1 VSDSPLWDDQSYIP
15 RPVHFAIEVFVGSDP
30 YKEEHGARAAVAD
43 LRLQANIGKGMA
55 QLLKLGDGGR
65 AICEL

>member
-1 VSDSPLWDDQSYIP
+1 VSDSSLQEDQDYIP

-30 YKEEHGARAAVAD
+30 YKEEHGARVAVAD

-55 QLLKLGDGGR
+55 QLLKLGDGRR
-65 AICEL
+65 AIYEL